1 MSDAPVNL
9 KTTLNS
15 KAPQLALIM
24 ITMFWGGTFVAVKL
38 ALNYAS
44 PMFFVGCRFAAAA
57 LAVALISL
65 PHLRAVQ
72 AKELWAGALLGPA

>member
-24 ITMFWGGTFVAVKL
+24 ITMLWGGTFVAVKL

-44 PMFFVGCRFAAAA
+44 PMFLSAA
-57 LAVALISL
+57 VL
-65 PHLRAVQ
+65 PPLHWQ
-72 AKELWAGALLGPA
+72 SH